1 MQNIIKKL
9 TILALI
15 GIIIS
20 PFIYSQPKDGL
31 NLRRLEDKLNLT
43 DSQKDQIENLRIKH
57 QKDMVDLKAKLE
69 KARIELR
76 EVTADGDFT
85 RSEYL
90 AAHNKMI
97 KMREEIQLAAANH
110 RMDVF
115 DLLDKD
121 QKKIMAEKMKFG
133 KGKKHYFRRG
143 GRDYPCD
150 FDGPGFRERR
160 RMHW

>member
-1 MQNIIKKL
+1 MKNIINKAVL
-9 TILALI
+9 L
-15 GIIIS
+15 
-20 PFIYSQPKDGL
+20 FIVAVFLSSFAYSQPGTGMNL
-31 NLRRLEDKLNLT
+31 NKLEKKLNLT
-43 DSQKDQIENLRIKH
+43 DAQKDQIENLKIKY

-69 KARIELR
+69 KARIEMK
-76 EVTADGDFT
+76 EVTSDGDFS

-90 AAHNKMI
+90 AAHNKMV

-133 KGKKHYFRRG
+133 EKQKHSFKRG
-143 GRDYPCD
+143 GRDCPCD
-150 FDGPGFRERR
+150 FDGPRFRERKR
-160 RMHW
+160 IHW